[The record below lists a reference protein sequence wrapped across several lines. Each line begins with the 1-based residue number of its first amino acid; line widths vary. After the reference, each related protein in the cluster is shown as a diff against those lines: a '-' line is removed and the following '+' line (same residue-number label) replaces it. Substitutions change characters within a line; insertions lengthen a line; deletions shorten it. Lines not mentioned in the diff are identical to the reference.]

1 MTELW
6 LVDLKETA
14 PVLEALER
22 ETPRLSDDDRR
33 RALCLRD
40 AEERRLRLAAYG
52 ALRIALER
60 WGGERARRTA
70 YRRNRSGSPSLA
82 GMPAFSLS
90 HADNLALIGVTPS
103 RAIGVDL
110 ERERRVRVSARRRQ
124 EILAAG
130 AGLGCDVV
138 NGPPTDRNFLQ
149 AWVRL
154 EAYAKAQGESLGRV
168 LDDLQLRAPGRRALS
183 LADIEGWSRRQARRR
198 ALCVVDLAMP
208 ANLLGAVAL
217 EVAVRPPELRRFPAD
232 LGGVR
237 RLLPAAGGATQVA
250 IP

>member
-6 LVDLKETA
+6 LVDLIEAA

-22 ETPRLSDDDRR
+22 ETPRLSDEDRR
-33 RALCLRD
+33 RALSLRD
-40 AEERRLRLAAYG
+40 ADERQQRLAAYG

-60 WGGERARRTA
+60 WGGARARRTA
-70 YRRNRSGSPSLA
+70 YRRNASGSPSLA

-90 HADNLALIGVTPS
+90 HVDGVALIGVTPAP
-103 RAIGVDL
+103 AIGVDL

-130 AGLGCDVV
+130 AGLAGAVG
-138 NGPPTDRNFLQ
+138 NAPPTDRNFLQ

-168 LDDLQLRAPGRRALS
+168 LDDLQLRSPGRRAHS
-183 LADIEGWSRRQARRR
+183 LANIEAGARQQAQRRGLR
-198 ALCVVDLAMP
+198 VIDLAL
-208 ANLLGAVAL
+208 AASLLGAVAL
-217 EVAVRPPELRRFPAD
+217 ERAVSPPRLRRFPAD
-232 LGGVR
+232 LGGVH
-237 RLLPAAGGATQVA
+237 RLLSAADGVVELP

>member
-1 MTELW
+1 MIELW

-14 PVLEALER
+14 PALAALER

-60 WGGERARRTA
+60 WGGERVRRTA
-70 YRRNRSGSPSLA
+70 YRRNASGSPSLA
-82 GMPAFSLS
+82 GIPAFSLS
-90 HADNLALIGVTPS
+90 HADSVALIGVTS
-103 RAIGVDL
+103 LRAIGVDL
-110 ERERRVRVSARRRQ
+110 EKQRRVRISARRRN

-130 AGLGCDVV
+130 AGLGCNVV
-138 NGPPTDRNFLQ
+138 NGPATDRAFLQ

-154 EAYAKAQGESLGRV
+154 EAYAKALGEGLGRV
-168 LDDLQLRAPGRRALS
+168 LDDLQLRAPGRGALS
-183 LADIEGWSRRQARRR
+183 LADIEAGARRQAQRR
-198 ALCVVDLAMP
+198 ALRVIDLVMP

-217 EVAVRPPELRRFPAD
+217 EVALELPELRRFPAD

-237 RLLPAAGGATQVA
+237 RLLPAAGDRLAERD
-250 IP
+250 

>member
-6 LVDLKETA
+6 LVDLKEAA

-33 RALCLRD
+33 RAQRLRE
-40 AEERRLRLAAYG
+40 AEDRRLRLAAYG
-52 ALRIALER
+52 ALRITLER
-60 WGGERARRTA
+60 WGGERVRRTA
-70 YRRNRSGSPSLA
+70 YQRNRSGSPSLA

-130 AGLGCDVV
+130 AGLGDALH
-138 NGPPTDRNFLQ
+138 GPPTDRNFLQ

-154 EAYAKAQGESLGRV
+154 EAYAKARRQSLGRV

-183 LADIEGWSRRQARRR
+183 LADIEAGARRQARRR
-198 ALCVVDLAMP
+198 LRVADLAMP

-217 EVAVRPPELRRFPAD
+217 EVAVGPPELRRFPAD

-237 RLLPAAGGATQVA
+237 RLLPAAGGTIRLA

>member
-6 LVDLKETA
+6 LVDLKEAA

-40 AEERRLRLAAYG
+40 AEDRRLRLAAYG

-60 WGGERARRTA
+60 WGGERVRRTA
-70 YRRNRSGSPSLA
+70 YQRNRSGSPSLA

-130 AGLGCDVV
+130 AGLCGALQ
-138 NGPPTDRNFLQ
+138 GPPADRNFLQ

-154 EAYAKAQGESLGRV
+154 EAYAKAQRESLGRV

-183 LADIEGWSRRQARRR
+183 LADIEAGARRQARRC
-198 ALCVVDLAMP
+198 ALRVVDLAMP

-217 EVAVRPPELRRFPAD
+217 EVAVGPPELRRFPAD

-237 RLLPAAGGATQVA
+237 RLLPAAGGTIRLA

>member
-6 LVDLKETA
+6 LVDLKEAA

-33 RALCLRD
+33 RAQRLRE
-40 AEERRLRLAAYG
+40 AEDRRLRLAAYG
-52 ALRIALER
+52 ALRITLER
-60 WGGERARRTA
+60 WGGERVRRTA
-70 YRRNRSGSPSLA
+70 YRRNRSGSPYLA

-130 AGLGCDVV
+130 AGLGDALH
-138 NGPPTDRNFLQ
+138 GPPTDRNFLQ

-154 EAYAKAQGESLGRV
+154 EAYAKARRQSLGRV

-183 LADIEGWSRRQARRR
+183 LADIEAGARRQARRR
-198 ALCVVDLAMP
+198 LRVADLAMP

-217 EVAVRPPELRRFPAD
+217 EVAASLPELRRFPAD
-232 LGGVR
+232 LSGVR
-237 RLLPAAGGATQVA
+237 RLLPAAGGARQVA

>member
-6 LVDLKETA
+6 LVELKETA

-33 RALCLRD
+33 RSLCLRD
-40 AEERRLRLAAYG
+40 AEDRRLRLAAYG

-60 WGGERARRTA
+60 WGGERVRRTA
-70 YRRNRSGSPSLA
+70 YQRNRSGSPSLA

-103 RAIGVDL
+103 RVIGVDL

-130 AGLGCDVV
+130 AGLCGALH
-138 NGPPTDRNFLQ
+138 GPPVDRNFLQ

-154 EAYAKAQGESLGRV
+154 EAYAKAQRESLGRV

-183 LADIEGWSRRQARRR
+183 LADIEAGARRQARRR
-198 ALCVVDLAMP
+198 ALRVVDLAMP

-217 EVAVRPPELRRFPAD
+217 EVAASLPELRRFPAD

-237 RLLPAAGGATQVA
+237 RLLPAAGGARQIA

>member
-6 LVDLKETA
+6 LVDLKEAA

-40 AEERRLRLAAYG
+40 AEDRRLRLAAYG

-60 WGGERARRTA
+60 WGGERVRRTA
-70 YRRNRSGSPSLA
+70 YQRNRSGSPSLA

-130 AGLGCDVV
+130 AGLCGALH
-138 NGPPTDRNFLQ
+138 GPPVDRNFLQ

-154 EAYAKAQGESLGRV
+154 EAYAKAQRESLGRV

-183 LADIEGWSRRQARRR
+183 LADIEAGARRQARRR
-198 ALCVVDLAMP
+198 ALRVVDLAMP
-208 ANLLGAVAL
+208 ANLLGAAAL
-217 EVAVRPPELRRFPAD
+217 EVAASLPELRRFPAD

-237 RLLPAAGGATQVA
+237 RLLPAAGGARLA

>member
-6 LVDLKETA
+6 LVDLIEAA

-22 ETPRLSDDDRR
+22 ETPRLSDEDRR
-33 RALCLRD
+33 RALRLRD
-40 AEERRLRLAAYG
+40 ADERRQRLAAYG

-60 WGGERARRTA
+60 WGGARVRRTA
-70 YRRNRSGSPSLA
+70 YRRNASGSPSLA

-90 HADNLALIGVTPS
+90 HADGVALIGVTPA

-130 AGLGCDVV
+130 AGLAGAVV
-138 NGPPTDRNFLQ
+138 NAPATDRHFLQ

-168 LDDLQLRAPGRRALS
+168 LDDLQLRSPGRRALS
-183 LADIEGWSRRQARRR
+183 LANIEAGARQQAERRGLR
-198 ALCVVDLAMP
+198 VIDLALP
-208 ANLLGAVAL
+208 ASLLGAVAL
-217 EVAVRPPELRRFPAD
+217 ERPAPPPRLRRFPAD
-232 LGGVR
+232 LDGLR
-237 RLLPAAGGATQVA
+237 RLLLAAGAVEVL